1 MSTLRVLIAEDEY
14 LCLVGLQSNIEDLG
28 HQVVGVATDGL
39 QAVEMAIE
47 KKPDLVITDINMPSL
62 DGIEAIKKINEKLFI
77 PSIIVSGYYDENLIK
92 RATKEGVLYY
102 ITKPVEMKDLEIAIN
117 IASARFEEFKK
128 LHHELKDTK
137 QALEGRKHIEKAKG
151 ILMDRMS
158 LTEPEAM
165 KRLQKISR
173 DKNQKLVNVAKDL
186 IKADSLFQN

>member
-1 MSTLRVLIAEDEY
+1 MRVLIAEDEY
-14 LCLVGLQSNIEDLG
+14 LCLVGLKSNIEDLG

-62 DGIEAIKKINEKLFI
+62 DGIEALKKINEKLFI
-77 PSIIVSGYYDENLIK
+77 PGIIVSGYYDENLIK

-102 ITKPVEMKDLEIAIN
+102 ITKPFEMRDLEIAIN

-137 QALEGRKHIEKAKG
+137 KALEARKYIEKAKG

-158 LTEPEAM
+158 ITEPEAM

-173 DKNQKLVNVAKDL
+173 DNNQKLVDVANDL
-186 IKADSLFQN
+186 IKADSLFKN